1 MQITDSAKTII
12 LEMLEEEQKNGVTF
26 FTEGQGCQ
34 TRLVMDY
41 IAVTD
46 GPTINGIFVD
56 MSEET
61 SRLLEDIILDARDGR
76 LVIRSNAPASGCG
89 GCSGC
94 GSDSG
99 CGGDCG
105 CEGGCN

>member
-1 MQITDSAKTII
+1 MQITDSAKSVI
-12 LEMLEEEQKNGVTF
+12 EELLAEENKNGVTF

-41 IAVTD
+41 IIVSD
-46 GPTINGIFVD
+46 GPMINGIYVD

-61 SRLLEDIILDARDGR
+61 ARMLENIILDARDGK
-76 LVIRSNAPASGCG
+76 LVIRSTVQSSGCG

-94 GSDSG
+94 GSGS
-99 CGGDCG
+99 DCG